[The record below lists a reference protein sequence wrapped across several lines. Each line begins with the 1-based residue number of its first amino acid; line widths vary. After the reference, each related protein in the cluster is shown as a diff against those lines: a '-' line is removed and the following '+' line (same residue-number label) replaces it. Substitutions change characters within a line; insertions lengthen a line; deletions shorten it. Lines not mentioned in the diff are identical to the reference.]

1 MNEADIFGMIRVLVV
16 DDSALVRKIL
26 TEQLS
31 QEPDIEV
38 VGTAVDPYV
47 ARQKILELKPDVL
60 TLDVEMPRMD
70 GLTFLERL
78 MRHYPLPVVVVSSVT
93 PKNSEAAMR
102 ALSLGAVEVIAKPG
116 SAFSIPD
123 VSRQLVRAVRA
134 AAIARVSRPLHEPE
148 RAQARPR
155 PAGNHLA
162 QLRGTHALVAIG
174 SSTGGTRALEEILTV
189 LPLDAPGI
197 VIVQH
202 MPEGFTASFAA
213 RMNSLCAIEV
223 REARDGD
230 RVGTGVAL
238 IAPGNRHMLL
248 ERSGAQLRVRLRD
261 GPPVHHQRPAV
272 DVLFHSVAR
281 IAGRNAV
288 GIILTG
294 MGSDGAAG
302 LLTMRQAGAHTIA
315 QDEKTSVVFGM
326 PKEAIRLGAAT
337 EILPLDRIA
346 DALIKAALGRAA
358 VTATGQG

>member
-1 MNEADIFGMIRVLVV
+1 MIRVLVV

-31 QEPDIEV
+31 HEPDIEV

-47 ARQKILELKPDVL
+47 ARQKIVELKPDVL

-70 GLTFLERL
+70 GLTFLEKL
-78 MRHYPLPVVVVSSVT
+78 MRHYPLPVVVMSSVT

-123 VSRQLVRAVRA
+123 VSRQLVRAIRA
-134 AAIARVSRPLHEPE
+134 AAVARVSGPRHEPE
-148 RAQARPR
+148 RPETRPR
-155 PAGNHLA
+155 PPGNHLA
-162 QLRGTHALVAIG
+162 QLRGSHAVVAIG
-174 SSTGGTRALEEILTV
+174 SSTGGTRALEEILTS
-189 LPLDAPGI
+189 LPLDAPGML
-197 VIVQH
+197 IVQH

-213 RMNSLCAIEV
+213 RLNSMSRIEV

-238 IAPGNRHMLL
+238 IAPGNQHMLL
-248 ERSGAQLRVRLRD
+248 ERSGAQLQVRLKG
-261 GPPVHHQRPAV
+261 GPPVNHHRPAV

-281 IAGRNAV
+281 VAGRNAV
-288 GIILTG
+288 GVILTG

-302 LLTMRQAGAHTIA
+302 LLAMRQAGAHTIA
-315 QDEKTSVVFGM
+315 QDEKTSIVFGM

-337 EILPLDRIA
+337 EILPLDLIA
-346 DALIKAALGRAA
+346 DAMLRAAHGRAGVA
-358 VTATGQG
+358 ATEES

>member
-1 MNEADIFGMIRVLVV
+1 MIRVLVI

-31 QEPDIEV
+31 HEPDIEV

-70 GLTFLERL
+70 GLTFLEKL

-102 ALSLGAVEVIAKPG
+102 ALSLGAVEVIPKPG

-123 VSRQLVRAVRA
+123 VSRQLVRAIRA
-134 AAIARVSRPLHEPE
+134 AAVARVSRPRHEPAE
-148 RAQARPR
+148 PEVL
-155 PAGNHLA
+155 PHPVGNHLA

-174 SSTGGTRALEEILTV
+174 SSTGGTRALEEILTA

-197 VIVQH
+197 LIVQH

-213 RMNSLCAIEV
+213 RMNNLSRIEV

-230 RVGTGVAL
+230 RVANGVAL

-248 ERSGAQLRVRLRD
+248 ERSGAQLQVRLKG
-261 GPPVHHQRPAV
+261 GPPVNHHRPAV

-281 IAGRNAV
+281 VAGRNAV

-302 LLTMRQAGAHTIA
+302 LLAMRQAGAHTIA

-326 PKEAIRLGAAT
+326 PREAIRLDAAT
-337 EILPLDRIA
+337 EILPLDLIA
-346 DALIKAALGRAA
+346 DALLRAA
-358 VTATGQG
+358 HGRVGVAATGES

>member
-1 MNEADIFGMIRVLVV
+1 MIRVLVV

-31 QEPDIEV
+31 HEPDIEV

-47 ARQKILELKPDVL
+47 ARQKIVELKPDVL

-70 GLTFLERL
+70 GLTFLEKL

-123 VSRQLVRAVRA
+123 VSRQLVRAIRA
-134 AAIARVSRPLHEPE
+134 AAVARVSGPRHEPE
-148 RAQARPR
+148 RPETRPR
-155 PAGNHLA
+155 PPGNHLA
-162 QLRGTHALVAIG
+162 QLRGSHAVVAIG
-174 SSTGGTRALEEILTV
+174 SSTGGTRALEEILTS
-189 LPLDAPGI
+189 LPLDAPGML
-197 VIVQH
+197 IVQH

-213 RMNSLCAIEV
+213 RLNSMSRIEV

-238 IAPGNRHMLL
+238 IAPGNQHMLL
-248 ERSGAQLRVRLRD
+248 ERSGAQLQVRLKG
-261 GPPVHHQRPAV
+261 GPPVNHHRPAV

-281 IAGRNAV
+281 VAGRNAV
-288 GIILTG
+288 GVILTG

-302 LLTMRQAGAHTIA
+302 LLAMRQAGAHTIA
-315 QDEKTSVVFGM
+315 QDEKTSIVFGM

-337 EILPLDRIA
+337 EILPLDLIA
-346 DALIKAALGRAA
+346 DAMLRAA
-358 VTATGQG
+358 HG

>member
-1 MNEADIFGMIRVLVV
+1 
-16 DDSALVRKIL
+16 
-26 TEQLS
+26 
-31 QEPDIEV
+31 
-38 VGTAVDPYV
+38 
-47 ARQKILELKPDVL
+47 
-60 TLDVEMPRMD
+60 MD
-70 GLTFLERL
+70 GLTFLEKL

-134 AAIARVSRPLHEPE
+134 AAASRIARPLHEPNKL
-148 RAQARPR
+148 RVKQR

-162 QLRGTHALVAIG
+162 QLRSTHALVAIG
-174 SSTGGTRALEEILTV
+174 SSTGGTRALENILTA

-223 REARDGD
+223 REGRDGD

-248 ERSGAQLRVRLRD
+248 ERSGAQLQVRLRD
-261 GPPVHHQRPAV
+261 GPPVHHQRPSV
-272 DVLFHSVAR
+272 DVLFNSVAR
-281 IAGRNAV
+281 VGGRNAV
-288 GIILTG
+288 GVLLTG
-294 MGSDGAAG
+294 MGSDGATG
-302 LLTMRQAGAHTIA
+302 LLAMRQAGAHTIA

-326 PKEAIRLGAAT
+326 PKEAIRLGAAA
-337 EILPLDRIA
+337 EVLPLDRIA
-346 DALIKAALGRAA
+346 DALLKAALGRIAHA
-358 VTATGQG
+358 VSKQI